1 MADGGG
7 RSEGVDH
14 GNPRRTQRSSLG
26 ADIVAIHLADANL
39 AGDSSHGIQVPSCA
53 VKDRRDGRVYPTSHV
68 TTVHGTSAVAMM
80 DGNLGLGKRHKER
93 GRRSS
98 WFMGCAVGRVD
109 DRSSCPRTVSNR

>member
-14 GNPRRTQRSSLG
+14 GNPRRTRCSSLG
-26 ADIVAIHLADANL
+26 ADIAAIHLADANL
-39 AGDSSHGIQVPSCA
+39 AGDSSHGIQMPSCP
-53 VKDRRDGRVYPTSHV
+53 VKDRRDGRVHPTSHV

-80 DGNLGLGKRHKER
+80 DGNLGLGKPRKER
-93 GRRSS
+93 GRRFR

-109 DRSSCPRTVSNR
+109 GRTSCPRTVSN